1 MLVLWL
7 FGALAVA
14 AHSAGRADAQ
24 MTLMYSNP
32 ALCAVFAWIIGT
44 EAVSAVS
51 VAGVAATVVGVVFIA
66 QPPFLFGQ
74 AAWDETRLM
83 GALNAALRTTRAP
96 AEFPQPCLLL
106 PA

>member
-1 MLVLWL
+1 
-7 FGALAVA
+7 
-14 AHSAGRADAQ
+14 

-44 EAVSAVS
+44 EAVTAVS

-83 GALNAALRTTRAP
+83 GAPAAALRTTRAP
-96 AEFPQPCLLL
+96 AVLCQPCLSL
-106 PA
+106 PVLRECRGWR